1 MHITFKFWLCSFSF
15 IGSQALA
22 ASYLVVGVSDG
33 DTLKVL
39 DSSKQQMVCRLYG
52 IDAPEKSQPFGQA
65 SKRALSDL
73 TFNRMVEVDV
83 TGRDRYKRS
92 ICKVRVGRTDIN
104 REQVSSG
111 MAWMYRQYTRDFT
124 YEAAEN
130 TARAQRRGVWS
141 EASAIPPWEYRKNK
155 KLRNQTPAFQTQAQ
169 AFN

>member
-1 MHITFKFWLCSFSF
+1 M
-15 IGSQALA
+15 
-22 ASYLVVGVSDG
+22 SYLVIGVSDG

-39 DSSKQQMVCRLYG
+39 DESKQQMVCRLYG

-73 TFNRMVEVDV
+73 TFKRMVEIDV

-92 ICKVRVGRTDIN
+92 ICKVRLGRTDVN
-104 REQVSSG
+104 REQIYAG
-111 MAWMYRQYTRDFT
+111 MAWMYRQYTKDLS

-141 EASAIPPWEYRKNK
+141 EASAVPPWEYRKNK
-155 KLRNQTPAFQTQAQ
+155 KLRSPAPAS
-169 AFN
+169 

>member
-1 MHITFKFWLCSFSF
+1 LHIIFKFLLFSLSLL
-15 IGSQALA
+15 GSQALA
-22 ASYLVVGVSDG
+22 ASYLVVGVTDG

-39 DSSKQQMVCRLYG
+39 DADKQQMVCRLYG

-73 TFNRMVEVDV
+73 TFNRMVEVDI

-111 MAWMYRQYTRDFT
+111 MAWMYRQYTREIA

-141 EASAIPPWEYRKNK
+141 ESAAVPPWEYRKAK
-155 KLRNQTPAFQTQAQ
+155 KLRHRTPAF
-169 AFN
+169 

>member
-1 MHITFKFWLCSFSF
+1 MHFTFKFLLCSLSLLA
-15 IGSQALA
+15 SQGLA
-22 ASYLVVGVSDG
+22 ASYRVVGVTDG
-33 DTLKVL
+33 DTLKIL
-39 DSSKQQMVCRLYG
+39 DADKQQMVCRLYG

-65 SKRALSDL
+65 SKQALSDM

-111 MAWMYRQYTRDFT
+111 MAWMYRQYTRDIT

-141 EASAIPPWEYRKNK
+141 ESDAVPPWEYRRARKA
-155 KLRNQTPAFQTQAQ
+155 RNRDPAA
-169 AFN
+169 